1 MWFGACSCLSVG
13 MRKRGLVCP
22 LFVAKTTWFGIL
34 NFRKAEEEWVG
45 HDVNEHE
52 VRNSYNVQVGFR
64 LVEEPVQGIKSPFSK
79 GVCRLG
85 GVGWVG
91 QGRAIIIKVPV
102 VIIDG
107 DRWEQNGGMLVWLG
121 RNVLGCLFSDSVLW

>member
-34 NFRKAEEEWVG
+34 NFCKAEEEWVG

-85 GVGWVG
+85 GVRWVR
-91 QGRAIIIKVPV
+91 QGRAIIIRYQSLLLMVLIGSRTK
-102 VIIDG
+102 G
-107 DRWEQNGGMLVWLG
+107 CSFGLAGMY
-121 RNVLGCLFSDSVLW
+121 